1 MQQLKPVKPKVV
13 VKQDLTESLLP
24 QRPVIEDVPSKI
36 AIDAQK
42 YNVPIPT
49 FNPVG
54 MRFSGQ
60 SRSRNT
66 AVKPSVDTDDKDK
79 VDEKRN

>member
-1 MQQLKPVKPKVV
+1 MFYDLKFNWRWEYFLCIRK
-13 VKQDLTESLLP
+13 LT
-24 QRPVIEDVPSKI
+24 
-36 AIDAQK
+36 
-42 YNVPIPT
+42 IPT

-66 AVKPSVDTDDKDK
+66 AVKPSDDTDDKDK